1 MPPFKL
7 SKAANG
13 VPFLSRL
20 RMNDTAWDMVALL
33 GFGWWRRPNSCHV
46 DRRGSALAYEGK
58 VGVGR
63 TDQTVGF

>member
-33 GFGWWRRPNSCHV
+33 G
-46 DRRGSALAYEGK
+46 SAG
-58 VGVGR
+58 GVA
-63 TDQTVGF
+63 QTRVM